1 MGLVEKPG
9 AHNWAGVRRG
19 FSTPGVQLWS
29 GRPATMRHEPGLGTG
44 TVSAFGGRGA
54 SGPTWSVGTPT
65 TTDGVASPTA
75 VGSTVG
81 SPGASGVGVAT
92 GSAEATAVGSAT
104 GAGAATQPAAQTS
117 TTTATTLHL
126 RARPVIV

>member
-19 FSTPGVQLWS
+19 FSPPGVQLWS
-29 GRPATMRHEPGLGTG
+29 GRPATMWHEPGPGTG

-65 TTDGVASPTA
+65 TTDGVAEPTA
-75 VGSTVG
+75 VGSPVG
-81 SPGASGVGVAT
+81 SPGASGVGAT
-92 GSAEATAVGSAT
+92 
-104 GAGAATQPAAQTS
+104 TQPAAQMS
-117 TTTATTLHL
+117 TTTASTLQP
-126 RARPVIV
+126 RARPV